1 MNLRKHREIVIVAGV
16 AAAVVLGS
24 RFFAAENADTVTAEA
39 SNTTFATINQ
49 RAEPA
54 ERLGDSTVVPLSGN
68 SPSAPVRVG
77 SNQCLQWW
85 GERPDAY
92 RVEVAGID
100 GDDWQANEAFLAKK
114 EAGNPEY
121 NFPAWYRFIGAGDG
135 VTQISYQV
143 LRGLCQ

>member
-1 MNLRKHREIVIVAGV
+1 MLKKRREILIIAFIAALVVIG
-16 AAAVVLGS
+16 G
-24 RFFAAENADTVTAEA
+24 RFFAAENARSVDAEA
-39 SNTTFATINQ
+39 SNTSFSTINQ
-49 RAEPA
+49 RAEP
-54 ERLGDSTVVPLSGN
+54 EDRSGDAIVVALNGS

-85 GERPDAY
+85 GDRPDAY

-121 NFPAWYRFIGAGDG
+121 NFPAWYRFISASDRA
-135 VTQISYQV
+135 TQISYQV

>member
-1 MNLRKHREIVIVAGV
+1 MLKKRREILIIAFIAALVVIG
-16 AAAVVLGS
+16 G
-24 RFFAAENADTVTAEA
+24 RFFAAENGTTVDAAA
-39 SNTTFATINQ
+39 SNTPFATINQ
-49 RAEPA
+49 RAEPEDRSGA
-54 ERLGDSTVVPLSGN
+54 AIVVALNGPV
-68 SPSAPVRVG
+68 PSKPIRVG

-121 NFPAWYRFIGAGDG
+121 NFPAWYRFIAAGDG

-143 LRGLCQ
+143 RRGLCQ

>member
-1 MNLRKHREIVIVAGV
+1 MLKKRREILIIAFIAALVVIAG
-16 AAAVVLGS
+16 
-24 RFFAAENADTVTAEA
+24 RFYAAENTDTVTAEA
-39 SNTTFATINQ
+39 SNTPFTTINQ

-54 ERLGDSTVVPLSGN
+54 ERRGDSTVVPLNSN
-68 SPSAPVRVG
+68 SPSEPIRVG

-100 GDDWQANEAFLAKK
+100 GDDWQPNEAFLAKK
-114 EAGNPEY
+114 QAGNPEY
-121 NFPAWYRFIGAGDG
+121 NFPAWYRFIGNGTGA
-135 VTQISYQV
+135 TQISYQV

>member
-1 MNLRKHREIVIVAGV
+1 MLKKRREILIIAFV
-16 AAAVVLGS
+16 AALVVIGG
-24 RFFAAENADTVTAEA
+24 RFFAAEKSA
-39 SNTTFATINQ
+39 SVDAAAPAPVFATINQ
-49 RAEPA
+49 RAEPEDRSGKA
-54 ERLGDSTVVPLSGN
+54 VVVALNGSA
-68 SPSAPVRVG
+68 PSAPIRVG

-114 EAGNPEY
+114 QAGNPEY
-121 NFPAWYRFIGAGDG
+121 NFPAWYRFTAAGG
-135 VTQISYQV
+135 KSTQISYQV

>member
-1 MNLRKHREIVIVAGV
+1 MLKKRREILIIAFIAALVVIG
-16 AAAVVLGS
+16 G
-24 RFFAAENADTVTAEA
+24 RFFAAENAASVDAEA
-39 SNTTFATINQ
+39 SNTPFPTINQ
-49 RAEPA
+49 RAEPE
-54 ERLGDSTVVPLSGN
+54 ERGGDAIVVALNGSA
-68 SPSAPVRVG
+68 PSRPVRVG

-114 EAGNPEY
+114 EAGNPED
-121 NFPAWYRFIGAGDG
+121 NFPAWYRFIGAGSG
-135 VTQISYQV
+135 ATQISYQV